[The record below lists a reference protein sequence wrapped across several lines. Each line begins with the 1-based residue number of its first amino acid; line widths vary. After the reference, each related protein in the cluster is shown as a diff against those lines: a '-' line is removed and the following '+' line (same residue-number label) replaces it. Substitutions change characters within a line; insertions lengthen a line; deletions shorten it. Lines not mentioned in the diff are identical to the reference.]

1 MPALFVFMWST
12 GFIGAKYGLP
22 DAGPMTFLGLRFLI
36 VISGLGLAA
45 LVFRAPWPR
54 GREIMHAAIV
64 GLLLH
69 AVYLGGV
76 FSSIDAG
83 VDAAVSALIVG
94 IQPILTALVSG
105 PVLGERVTSR
115 QWFGLALG
123 LVGVALVVWIKLDDG
138 GTVGGMAF
146 SFLALLGVTAGT
158 IWQKRFC
165 GTLDIRT
172 SGVVQF
178 VAASVPILVLAV
190 VVERWDVV
198 YTRDFVF
205 AVAWLVIVLSFG
217 AITLLAML
225 LRRGSASRTASLFY
239 LVPAST
245 AALAWLLFDEEFGP
259 LTVLGMGVAMA
270 GVAIVNRAPAPI
282 ER

>member
-1 MPALFVFMWST
+1 MPAVFVFLWST

-22 DAGPMTFLGLRFLI
+22 DSGPMSFLALRFAIVILGL
-36 VISGLGLAA
+36 GAAA
-45 LVFRAPWPR
+45 LVFRARWPR
-54 GREIMHAAIV
+54 GAELGHAAVV

-76 FSSIDAG
+76 FASIDAG

-105 PVLGERVTSR
+105 PVLGERVTRR
-115 QWFGLALG
+115 QWFGLVLG
-123 LVGVALVVWIKLDDG
+123 LLGVALVVWIKLDDG
-138 GTVGGMAF
+138 GTVRGMAF
-146 SFLALLGVTAGT
+146 SFLALLGVTSGT

-178 VAASVPILVLAV
+178 SAAAVPILFLAV
-190 VVERWDVV
+190 VVEGWEVTP
-198 YTRDFVF
+198 TREFVF
-205 AVAWLVIVLSFG
+205 ALAWLVIVLSFG

-245 AALAWLLFDEEFGP
+245 AVLAWILFDEEFAP
-259 LTVLGMGVAMA
+259 LTLVGMVVAMA
-270 GVAIVNRAPAPI
+270 GVAVVNRAPRPDLG
-282 ER
+282 